1 VSDTIPLRRVPFAS
15 WGWWLLSP
23 QTSGMAHPWWRDEN
37 DEVVSGLTIERVR
50 RDVEVITRAGLEIAD
65 LLSEIDESLR
75 RAVPYRAM
83 CVATVDPA
91 TQLCTG
97 TYKLGELRPDAEA
110 DARWADIEYRSDS
123 PTSFIALSGR
133 AIPAT
138 AVHLE
143 AADGGT
149 ALQRKHEFLGPAY
162 GFSDEARFVAMAN
175 GRTWAG
181 VALHRRTGDPDFT
194 ADEVSLLASLSPHL
208 AVGIRAG
215 ILAQRATPQSMH
227 SNGPAVIILHG
238 DGSIAQ
244 ANLGAQ
250 AWLDELDAVDL
261 HSATTLA
268 SLVGHARRF
277 ARGESASPPRMRV
290 RARSGRWLVLH
301 ASPLSGPSSHGADV
315 VVTIEEARPP
325 EIVTLVVAAYELTPR
340 ERDVAR
346 LVLQGVET
354 KEIAALLHMSAY
366 TVQDHLKSI
375 FERVGVRSRRELI
388 AAVFFDQYVPRM
400 GNDLAP
406 DGWFSDPT

>member
-1 VSDTIPLRRVPFAS
+1 
-15 WGWWLLSP
+15 
-23 QTSGMAHPWWRDEN
+23 M
-37 DEVVSGLTIERVR
+37 TIERVR
-50 RDVEVITRAGLEIAD
+50 RDVEVISRAGLEIPD
-65 LLSEIDESLR
+65 FLSEFDQSLR

-97 TYKLGELRPDAEA
+97 TYKLGELGPDAEA
-110 DARWADIEYRSDS
+110 DARWGEIEYRDEN
-123 PTSFIALSGR
+123 PTSFIALSER
-133 AIPAT
+133 PVPAT

-143 AADGGT
+143 PEGDGLV
-149 ALQRKHEFLGPAY
+149 LQRKREFLAPTY
-162 GFSDEARFVAMAN
+162 GFSDEARMVALAN
-175 GRTWAG
+175 GRTWGG
-181 VALHRRTGDPDFT
+181 VALHRSTGDPHFT
-194 ADEVSLLASLSPHL
+194 ADDVSLLASLSPHL
-208 AVGIRAG
+208 AVGIRSG
-215 ILAQRATPQSMH
+215 ILARRATPQSLH
-227 SNGPAVIILHG
+227 THGPAVIILRA
-238 DGSIAQ
+238 DGTIAQ

-261 HSATTLA
+261 HSATTIA
-268 SLVGHARRF
+268 SLVGQARRF
-277 ARGESASPPRMRV
+277 ARGESSSPPRLRV

-301 ASPLSGPSSHGADV
+301 ASPLSGPSSHGTDV

-325 EIVTLVVAAYELTPR
+325 EIVPLVVAAYELTPR

-346 LVLQGVET
+346 LVLQGVDT
-354 KEIAALLHMSAY
+354 KEIVALLHMSAY

-375 FERVGVRSRRELI
+375 FEKAGVRSRRELM

>member
-1 VSDTIPLRRVPFAS
+1 MAFSS
-15 WGWWLLSP
+15 WKE
-23 QTSGMAHPWWRDEN
+23 HN
-37 DEVVSGLTIERVR
+37 DDVVSGLTIERVR
-50 RDVEVITRAGLEIAD
+50 RDVEVIARAGLEIPD
-65 LLSEIDESLR
+65 LLCEIDQSLR

-110 DARWADIEYRSDS
+110 DARWADFEYRSAS
-123 PTSFIALSGR
+123 PTSFTALSER
-133 AIPAT
+133 SVPAT

-143 AADGGT
+143 PTDGGT
-149 ALQRKHEFLGPAY
+149 ALQRHHEFLGPTY
-162 GFSDEARFVAMAN
+162 GFSDEARLVAMAN

-181 VALHRRTGDPDFT
+181 VALHRRTGDPHFT
-194 ADEVSLLASLSPHL
+194 ADEVSFLASMSPHL

-215 ILAQRATPQSMH
+215 ILARRATPESMH
-227 SNGPAVIILHG
+227 TNGPAVIIVHG

-261 HSATTLA
+261 HSATTIA
-268 SLVGHARRF
+268 SLVGQARRF
-277 ARGESASPPRMRV
+277 ARGESSSPPRMRV

-301 ASPLSGPSSHGADV
+301 ASPLSGPSSHGSDV

-354 KEIAALLHMSAY
+354 KEIAALLHMSSY

-375 FERVGVRSRRELI
+375 FDKAGVRSRRELM

-406 DGWFSDPT
+406 DGWFSDPA

>member
-1 VSDTIPLRRVPFAS
+1 MAS
-15 WGWWLLSP
+15 RLML
-23 QTSGMAHPWWRDEN
+23 
-37 DEVVSGLTIERVR
+37 ERVR
-50 RDVEVITRAGLEIAD
+50 RDVEVIARAGLEVAD
-65 LLSEIDESLR
+65 FLSELDQSLR

-97 TYKLGELRPDAEA
+97 TFKLGELGPDAEA
-110 DARWADIEYRSDS
+110 DARWGEIEYRDEN
-123 PTSFIALSGR
+123 PTSFMALSQR
-133 AIPAT
+133 QVPAT

-143 AADGGT
+143 PSDGGA
-149 ALQRKHEFLGPAY
+149 ALQRKHEFLGPIY
-162 GFSDEARFVAMAN
+162 GFTDEARLVAMAN

-181 VALHRRTGDPDFT
+181 IAMHRRSGDPCFT
-194 ADEVSLLASLSPHL
+194 AEEVTFLATLSQHV
-208 AVGIRAG
+208 AVGIRSG
-215 ILAQRATPQSMH
+215 ILARRANPKAMH
-227 SNGPAVIILHG
+227 THGPAVIIVRG

-261 HSATTLA
+261 RSATTIA
-268 SLVGHARRF
+268 SLVGQARRF
-277 ARGESASPPRMRV
+277 ARGESSSPPRLRV

-301 ASPLSGPSSHGADV
+301 ASPLSGPSSHGSDV

-325 EIVTLVVAAYELTPR
+325 EIVPLVVAAYELTVR

-354 KEIAALLHMSAY
+354 KEIAAQLHMSAY

-375 FERVGVRSRRELI
+375 FEKAGVRSRRELM
-388 AAVFFDQYVPRM
+388 AAVFFEQYVPRM
-400 GNDLAP
+400 GSDLAP
-406 DGWFSDPT
+406 DGWFSDAP